1 MSAQKRERA
10 KNYIGLLSEETEEPR
25 AADAPSVTERRIKAY
40 VLCLMAAMLH
50 RRSEARWARSPVTAL
65 NKSAPEQG
73 RP

>member
-1 MSAQKRERA
+1 MFAASATSGSERKMSAQKRERA

-50 RRSEARWARSPVTAL
+50 RRSEAR
-65 NKSAPEQG
+65 
-73 RP
+73 